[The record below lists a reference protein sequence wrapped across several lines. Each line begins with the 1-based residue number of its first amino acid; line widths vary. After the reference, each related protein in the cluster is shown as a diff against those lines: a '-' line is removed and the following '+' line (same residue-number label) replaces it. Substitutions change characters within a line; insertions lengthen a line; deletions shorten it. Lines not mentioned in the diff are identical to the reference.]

1 VSRHTG
7 IAGLLICVSAGV
19 LPYPGTVRAGD
30 FDEAFSLRLPAALSR
45 FSSYGDVAA
54 AGGASAGSKWL
65 SSINPASTGWLEIPG
80 RLGVSLSPQYS
91 LICFAEGAKLHVAT
105 ESLAWD
111 SRQWG
116 VFQPAVAQVRS
127 NTSTTRQGLK
137 FQYEMDYFQ
146 MQWGRRVGED
156 WAFGANVNVST
167 SETRFDY
174 GRAPVSGC
182 NGETYGL
189 RLGGLHRPVER
200 VLLGLVFDY
209 AFCRSRTTLYDL
221 SGMGLGDVKIRD
233 TTHQFLLRPGASFEY
248 KEDSAVYFDYQ
259 FGSFCNDEGDLRVH
273 RFWAG
278 VDHQL
283 FGWLYVRA
291 GASLDARGNPAWTAG
306 VGVYPTDWFT
316 VDVAYQD
323 DMFPEVAREFGR
335 SRLVTLSVGLRF

>member
-1 VSRHTG
+1 MSRHTG

-174 GRAPVSGC
+174 
-182 NGETYGL
+182 
-189 RLGGLHRPVER
+189 
-200 VLLGLVFDY
+200 